1 MLQKGNKK
9 IITAWSFYDWANSV
23 YPLTI
28 TSAIFPIYYTEV
40 TKTGGSNIVHFLG
53 FDLIN
58 DTLYEIALALAYFI
72 IACIAPLL
80 SGVADYSGNKK
91 RFMQFFC
98 YMGSISCMCMYFFTG
113 VDTLSIGILTVIFA
127 CIGYSGSIVFYNA
140 YLPEIATSEQ
150 QDKVSAKG
158 FAMGY
163 VGSAI
168 LLILNLAM
176 VNIWKMNPRWCFV
189 SVGAWWIL
197 FAQIPF
203 YYLPNNV
210 YGKKPEGNYFWNGYR
225 ELLKVWRELKQH
237 PNLAK
242 FLSAFFVYNMGVQI
256 VMLVAT
262 LFGKDEL
269 KLETSQLI
277 IVILLIQFIAIAGA
291 YLFSFMSGRKGNI
304 FTLKSAT
311 IIWIGVCIAAYFT
324 TTANH
329 FYVLAGIVGLVMG
342 GIQSLSRSTY
352 SKMLPETE
360 DHTIYF
366 SYYDVTE
373 KICIMCGMGIFA
385 WLHQISG
392 SMRNPILAL
401 ITFFIVGFLLLL
413 RIPKQINR

>member
-1 MLQKGNKK
+1 MLKKGDRK

-28 TSAIFPIYYTEV
+28 TSAIFPIYYNEV
-40 TKTGGSNIVHFLG
+40 TKTAGSNKVHFLG
-53 FDLIN
+53 FEFIN
-58 DTLYEIALALAYFI
+58 NSLYEASLAFAYLMVAF
-72 IACIAPLL
+72 IAPIL
-80 SGVADYSGNKK
+80 SGIADYSGNKK

-98 YMGSISCMCMYFFTG
+98 YLGSFSCAGMYFFTG
-113 VDTLSIGILTVIFA
+113 VDTLGIGILTVVLA
-127 CIGYSGSIVFYNA
+127 CIGFSGSLVFYNA
-140 YLPEIATSEQ
+140 YLPEIAVPAQHDS
-150 QDKVSAKG
+150 VSARG
-158 FAMGY
+158 FSMGY

-168 LLILNLAM
+168 LLILNLVM
-176 VNIWKMNPRWCFV
+176 VNVLNIDARWCFV

-210 YGKKPEGNYFWNGYR
+210 YERKPEGDYFWNGYR
-225 ELLKVWRELKQH
+225 ELLKVWKELKQN

-262 LFGKDEL
+262 LFGTDEL
-269 KLETSQLI
+269 KLETEQLI
-277 IVILLIQFIAIAGA
+277 IVILLIQFIAIPGA
-291 YLFSFMSGRKGNI
+291 YLFSFLSGKRGNI
-304 FTLKSAT
+304 FTLKSAS
-311 IIWIGVCIAAYFT
+311 IIWIIVCIAAYFT
-324 TTANH
+324 FTATH

-342 GIQSLSRSTY
+342 GMQSLSRSTY
-352 SKMLPETE
+352 SKMLPETQ

-373 KICIMCGMGIFA
+373 KLCIVCGMGIFA
-385 WLHQISG
+385 LLHQMFG

-401 ITFFIVGFLLLL
+401 IVFFVVGFILLL
-413 RIPKQINR
+413 RLPKNST